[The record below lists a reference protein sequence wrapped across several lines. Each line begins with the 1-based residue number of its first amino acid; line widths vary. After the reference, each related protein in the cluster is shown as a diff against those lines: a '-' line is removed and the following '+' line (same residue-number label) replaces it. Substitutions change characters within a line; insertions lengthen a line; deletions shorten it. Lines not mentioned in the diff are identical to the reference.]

1 MILPEKNRKDTDD
14 IPVDVR
20 NQIKFYFATRVEEV
34 LELALEKTV
43 DEEFLK
49 EEMTPMFKPKL

>member
-1 MILPEKNRKDTDD
+1 MILPEKNKKDTDD

-20 NQIKFYFATRVEEV
+20 NQMNFYFATRVQEV
-34 LELALEKTV
+34 LELALEKKV
-43 DEEFLK
+43 DEEFLR